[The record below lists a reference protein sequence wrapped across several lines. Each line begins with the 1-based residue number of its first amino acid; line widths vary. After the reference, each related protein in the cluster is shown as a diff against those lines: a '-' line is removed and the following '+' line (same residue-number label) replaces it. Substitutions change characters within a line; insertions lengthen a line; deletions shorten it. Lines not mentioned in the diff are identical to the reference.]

1 MLTSPS
7 VLLNDEDFCTG
18 SWRELSVVIWRHD
31 TTRKGI
37 DACRQ
42 GLQDLQASHPNGC
55 AVLSI
60 IEPNAS
66 MPPGEVRDELS
77 RTLREFGDLIK
88 ASGVVFEGAG
98 FRAAAVRSV
107 VTGISLVAKQPFP
120 HKVFA
125 TVNAASSW
133 MAPSMPDG
141 ATSPRELAEAVADI
155 RRQLAEMGGGRSATI

>member
-7 VLLNDEDFCTG
+7 VLLYDEDFCTG
-18 SWRELSVVIWRHD
+18 TWRELFVVIWRHE
-31 TTRKGI
+31 TTAKGI

-42 GLQDLQASHPNGC
+42 GLLDVRASHPDGC

-60 IEPNAS
+60 IEPNAP
-66 MPPGEVRDELS
+66 MPPADVRDSLS
-77 RTLREFGDLIK
+77 RTLSEFGDLIK
-88 ASGVVFEGAG
+88 ASGVVFEGGG

-125 TVNAASSW
+125 TVTAASSW
-133 MAPSMPDG
+133 VAPSMPGG
-141 ATSPRELAEAVADI
+141 AAGPKELTDAVSAI
-155 RRQLAEMGGGRSATI
+155 RRQLAEISGDRSATV